1 MAALI
6 QSALP
11 SIPALG
17 TSSTAPSLFST
28 TGIPLGKLPLTLL
41 TIFPP
46 TGYLGL
52 NLAVAEMPI
61 TASIKAASYG
71 TGIAAGMYANKLYLN
86 DVAKIL
92 SYVLIFAPP
101 WYIFD
106 CIQMLT
112 DSNFNENGFQ
122 LPLPI
127 SAIPSG
133 GAKEGKWNLTFPLL
147 NLILAATSFTGLAF
161 VLKYLPTDITNQFGK
176 YIAYATAGGGTIF
189 AALAIGAMFMQ
200 KPDTSQAVSSTAVL
214 QQPVL
219 QQPEISP
226 PGFQQTGGGKRLP
239 PLSSFIKDL
248 YKKDDDNSKEAIPFI
263 GILALIIIGGFSLN
277 YLNSLVPNL
286 STPHR

>member
-6 QSALP
+6 QNL
-11 SIPALG
+11 PALSGIG
-17 TSSTAPSLFST
+17 TSSTTSSLFSAG
-28 TGIPLGKLPLTLL
+28 GIPLEKLPLTLL

-52 NLAVAEMPI
+52 NLLAAEMPI
-61 TASIKAASYG
+61 TAGIKAASYG
-71 TGIAAGMYANKLYLN
+71 AGIAGGIYANELYLN

-101 WYIFD
+101 WYVFD

-112 DSNFNENGFQ
+112 DSNFNDNGFQ

-147 NLILAATSFTGLAF
+147 NLILAATSFTGFAF
-161 VLKYLPTDITNQFGK
+161 VLKYLPADITNQFGK
-176 YIAYATAGGGTIF
+176 YIAYATAGGGTLF
-189 AALAIGAMFMQ
+189 AAVALGAMFMQ
-200 KPDTSQAVSSTAVL
+200 TADTKTPVSSPVDL
-214 QQPVL
+214 QSIASSPVAL
-219 QQPEISP
+219 
-226 PGFQQTGGGKRLP
+226 QQTGGGSKTLP

-248 YKKDDDNSKEAIPFI
+248 YKKDDDNLKEAIPFI
-263 GILALIIIGGFSLN
+263 GILALIIVGGFSLN
-277 YLNSLVPNL
+277 YLKQNE
-286 STPHR
+286 